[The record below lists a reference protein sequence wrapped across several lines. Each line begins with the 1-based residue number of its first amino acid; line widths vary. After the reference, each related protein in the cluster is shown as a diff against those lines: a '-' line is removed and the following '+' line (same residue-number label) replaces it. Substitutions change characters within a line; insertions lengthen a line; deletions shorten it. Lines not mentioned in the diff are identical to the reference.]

1 MMNNIYQ
8 NFKFISFVGKK
19 ISFFLIL
26 LFVFLSQ
33 CGIYQYSDSRKV
45 SGNAKERVKQNMEQG
60 KGISFGQVGNRSGEF
75 DFASSNEMWRATL
88 EIVDFMPLTSADYGG
103 GIIIT
108 DWYNDNT
115 EDNSSIKIMV
125 RFLSNEVRADGIE
138 VTVYKKNCK
147 SFQDSGNCSTS
158 VQNDMSNEIKLAIL
172 KKAAL
177 FKNNKIEKNKKEF
190 NKRNSGKIF

>member
-1 MMNNIYQ
+1 MNNINQ
-8 NFKFISFVGKK
+8 KFKLVTFVGKK
-19 ISFFLIL
+19 ISFFLII

-33 CGIYQYSDSRKV
+33 CGIYKYSDSRKV

-60 KGISFGQVGNRSGEF
+60 KGISFGQVGKRSGEF

-108 DWYNDNT
+108 DWYSDNT

-147 SFQDSGNCSTS
+147 SLQDSGSCSTS

>member
-1 MMNNIYQ
+1 
-8 NFKFISFVGKK
+8 
-19 ISFFLIL
+19 
-26 LFVFLSQ
+26 
-33 CGIYQYSDSRKV
+33 
-45 SGNAKERVKQNMEQG
+45 MEQG
-60 KGISFGQVGNRSGEF
+60 KGISFGQVGKRSGEF

-108 DWYNDNT
+108 DWYSDNT

-147 SFQDSGNCSTS
+147 SLQDSGSCSTS

>member
-1 MMNNIYQ
+1 MNNINQ
-8 NFKFISFVGKK
+8 KFKLVTFVGKK
-19 ISFFLIL
+19 ISFFLII

-33 CGIYQYSDSRKV
+33 CGIYKYSDSRKV
-45 SGNAKERVKQNMEQG
+45 SGNAQERVKQNMEQG
-60 KGISFGQVGNRSGEF
+60 KGISFGQVGKRSGEF

-88 EIVDFMPLTSADYGG
+88 EIVDFMPLTSADYSG

-108 DWYNDNT
+108 DWYSDNT

-177 FKNNKIEKNKKEF
+177 FKNNKIKKNKKEF